1 MWKYL
6 DVNCESQSFPD
17 KTEPTLC
24 VCVFVCMCVK
34 SKSKS
39 DSES

>member
-24 VCVFVCMCVK
+24 VCVFCVYVCR
-34 SKSKS
+34 
-39 DSES
+39 EQEQER